1 VKAVFRLL
9 GACVGS
15 VLLYAAI
22 FGFALHKPLTL
33 GVVADLVAL
42 KRDYAATIQGPKLVI
57 FAGSNA
63 RFSHRCET
71 IAHLLSMPCANF
83 GIGRGIGFDYLVA
96 ALKPVLHA
104 GDVVFMP
111 WEYDWYLDD
120 KAQVMSGPDAPE
132 MFYGNKRELVSLG
145 LERTLRASFSFTLP
159 FVISAMAEM
168 GLDAIG
174 FQRRAGLQTLT
185 AQGDETGHTPDKA
198 QAYVSYVTTAAADI
212 PSAAALSRP
221 SYIKAMMADFFAW
234 ARQHGVTV
242 VGGLQTVP
250 DDLPVNPDRIKAL
263 RRFYEGS
270 GESFLVLDNHSQY
283 PRSCFY
289 DTLAHLNEPCQ
300 IRHSTKLAAAIAPFF
315 AKDRPVRHLETV
327 TARP

>member
-1 VKAVFRLL
+1 MKAIFRLL

-15 VLLYAAI
+15 VLLYAAT

-33 GVVADLVAL
+33 GVIADLVAI
-42 KRDYAATIQGPKLVI
+42 KRDYAASIQGPKLVI

-63 RFSHRCET
+63 RFSHRCER
-71 IAHLLSMPCANF
+71 IAQLISVPCANF
-83 GIGRGIGFDYLVA
+83 GTGRGIGFDYLVA
-96 ALKPVLHA
+96 ALKPVLHP
-104 GDVVFMP
+104 GDVVYMP
-111 WEYDWYLDD
+111 WEYDWYLDG

-145 LERTLRASFSFTLP
+145 LDRTLRASFSFTLP

-168 GLDAIG
+168 GLNAAG
-174 FQRRAGLQTLT
+174 FHRRLGLQTLT
-185 AQGDETGHTPDKA
+185 HQGDETRHTRDKA
-198 QAYVSYVTTAAADI
+198 QAYVSYVSTATADI
-212 PSAAALSRP
+212 PSSLALSKP

-234 ARQHGVTV
+234 AQQHGVTV

-250 DDLPVNPDRIKAL
+250 DDLPVTPDRINAL
-263 RRFYEGS
+263 RRFYEEN
-270 GESFLVLDNHSQY
+270 GESFLVLDNYSQY

-300 IRHSTKLAAAIAPFF
+300 IRHSTTLATAIAPFF
-315 AKDRPVRHLETV
+315 AKRLTQN
-327 TARP
+327 

>member
-1 VKAVFRLL
+1 MGISRLL
-9 GACVGS
+9 GACLAS
-15 VLLYAAI
+15 LLLYTAT
-22 FGFALHKPLTL
+22 FGLALHKPLTL
-33 GVVADLVAL
+33 GVVADLVTV
-42 KRDYAATIQGPKLVI
+42 KRDYAASIQGSKLVI
-57 FAGSNA
+57 FAGSSA

-71 IAHLLSMPCANF
+71 IARLISVPCANF
-83 GIGRGIGFDYLVA
+83 GTGRGIGFDYLVA

-104 GDVVFMP
+104 GDVVYMP

-132 MFYGNKRELVSLG
+132 MFYRSKSELLSLG
-145 LERTLRASFSFTLP
+145 LDRTLRASFSFTLP

-168 GLDAIG
+168 GLDAAG
-174 FQRRAGLQTLT
+174 FHRRLGLNTLT
-185 AQGDETGHTPDKA
+185 PEGDEMGHTPEKA
-198 QAYVSYVTTAAADI
+198 QAYVSYVSTVTAEI
-212 PSAAALSRP
+212 PPSAALSKP
-221 SYIKAMMADFFAW
+221 TYIKAMMADFFAW

-250 DDLPVNPDRIKAL
+250 DDLPVTPDRINAL
-263 RRFYEGS
+263 RRFYMEN

-300 IRHSTKLAAAIAPFF
+300 IRHSTELAAALAPFVG
-315 AKDRPVRHLETV
+315 KNRPVWHLETV
-327 TARP
+327 TAEP